1 MADVYVESWEEFV
14 EAVGVSGDTV
24 YLPEE
29 AEWDMGEILPY
40 GLQSNIIIS
49 CYEINGRNTR
59 IKNLNL
65 NARCF
70 QCGNGGKMK
79 ISNLLMTD
87 WLGTSQ
93 WFDFRYGSDWFRC
106 AISGI
111 TSSGNIIQ
119 NDNQYQN
126 TPPKFTSCSINVES
140 SASGFGIDSRGT
152 SELYYCRVEIHAP
165 NATSFQFS
173 VYEKICSE
181 MIIYAPNAS
190 GNLNVNY
197 LSHNGGGNILRGNL
211 KSIASMSGTY
221 SGLPSVYSEDT
232 FADDVTS
239 PSASFVSCT
248 EDQLKDA
255 AYLRSLG
262 FPIAVG

>member
-1 MADVYVESWEEFV
+1 MADVYVSSWAEFV

-49 CYEINGRNTR
+49 CYAIDGRNTR

-70 QCGNGGKMK
+70 QCGNGGKMR

-87 WLGTSQ
+87 WIGTSQ

-111 TSSGNIIQ
+111 TSSGNIIE
-119 NDNQYQN
+119 NSNQYQN

-165 NATSFQFS
+165 NSTSVGLS
-173 VYEKICSE
+173 IYEKVCCELIV
-181 MIIYAPNAS
+181 YAPNAS
-190 GNLNVNY
+190 GVLHIPYVG
-197 LSHNGGGNILRGNL
+197 SGTILRGNL
-211 KSIASMSGTY
+211 KSIT
-221 SGLPSVYSEDT
+221 GLTGSNTKLPCVYSVDT

-239 PSASFVSCT
+239 SDPKFIGCT
-248 EDQLKDA
+248 EEQLKDA

-262 FPIAVG
+262 FPIVVG

>member
-1 MADVYVESWEEFV
+1 MADVYVESWDEFV

-24 YLPEE
+24 ILPEE

-49 CYEINGRNTR
+49 CYAIDGRNTR

-70 QCGNGGKMK
+70 QCGNGGKMR

-93 WFDFRYGSDWFRC
+93 WFDFRFGSDWFRC

-111 TSSGNIIQ
+111 TSSRNIIQ

-140 SASGFGIDSRGT
+140 SAGGFEIDSRGT
-152 SELYYCRVEIHAP
+152 STFYYCRVEIHAP
-165 NATSFQFS
+165 NSTSAGLS
-173 VYEKICSE
+173 IYEKVCCELIV
-181 MIIYAPNAS
+181 YAPNAS
-190 GNLNVNY
+190 GNLNIQY
-197 LSHNGGGNILRGNL
+197 IGSGTILRGNL
-211 KSIASMSGTY
+211 KSVTGLTGSNTK
-221 SGLPSVYSEDT
+221 LPSVYSVDT

-239 PSASFVSCT
+239 ADAKFIPCT
-248 EDQLKDA
+248 EEQLKDA
-255 AYLRSLG
+255 TYLRSIG
-262 FPIAVG
+262 FPIVVG